1 MITKRSIIKKLVLAC
16 TLKLVFVGGGWV
28 VGVICDF
35 VVVVVVVVLRFIFCA
50 MSVLKL
56 PTRRGILSQISNPI
70 IFRILTAVTSTRVVL
85 LYLVLVTS
93 TFKLQ
98 YRRYISKLASSS
110 NNTAQSYKL
119 LN

>member
-70 IFRILTAVTSTRVVL
+70 IFRILTAVTSTRVL

-98 YRRYISKLASSS
+98 YLVPAVHQQARK
-110 NNTAQSYKL
+110 QQQ
-119 LN
+119 

>member
-1 MITKRSIIKKLVLAC
+1 MI
-16 TLKLVFVGGGWV
+16 
-28 VGVICDF
+28 
-35 VVVVVVVVLRFIFCA
+35 VVVVVVLRFIFCA

-70 IFRILTAVTSTRVVL
+70 IFRILTAVTSTRVL

>member
-1 MITKRSIIKKLVLAC
+1 M
-16 TLKLVFVGGGWV
+16 
-28 VGVICDF
+28 GVICDF

-70 IFRILTAVTSTRVVL
+70 IFRILTAVTSTRVL

-98 YRRYISKLASSS
+98 YRRYIKLANNS
-110 NNTAQSYKL
+110 NYCTVL
-119 LN
+119 